1 MDGDGFGRLL
11 YLLLLLAAVGGWVMV
26 EYRNR
31 LGQALR
37 TAMAWGLIFLG
48 VAAGYGLWQDFAL
61 SPRPRQMVTQS
72 GELVLPRAADG
83 HYYATIEADGVTL
96 QVLADTGASMV
107 VLSPADARRL
117 GIDPA
122 GLVYT
127 GQAMTANGVVRTA
140 QVFLKSLDLGPFQ
153 DTNVRAWVNEADM
166 DVSLLGMDYL
176 GRYRIEIDAGRMVL
190 RR

>member
-1 MDGDGFGRLL
+1 MDGETYGRLL
-11 YLLLLLAAVGGWVMV
+11 YLVLLLLAVGGWVMV
-26 EYRNR
+26 EHRRR

-48 VAAGYGLWQDFAL
+48 VMAGYGLWQDMAIN
-61 SPRPRQMVTQS
+61 PHPRQMVTAA
-72 GELVLPRAADG
+72 GELVLPRARDG
-83 HYYATIEADGVTL
+83 HYYASVTAEGRVL
-96 QVLADTGASMV
+96 QVLADTGASSV

-122 GLVYT
+122 TLVYT
-127 GQAMTANGVVRTA
+127 GQAMTANGIVRTA
-140 QVFLKSLDLGPFQ
+140 QVWLKSLDLGPFH
-153 DTNVRAWVNEADM
+153 DTDVPVWVNEADM

-176 GRYRIEIDAGRMVL
+176 SRFRIEIDGDRMVL